1 MRYEIKI
8 PFIKN
13 DLSLV
18 LNSLRQIRGISEQ
31 YKERHIHS
39 IYFDTKDLQLARHN
53 IEGLSKR
60 YKFRIRWYDHQFK
73 KYNYEIKKKDNKL
86 GEKSVYEN
94 NGTDFNDVENF
105 YNKKNKYLLANT
117 SKEESFLIKILNL
130 KPIVKVSYLRKY
142 FLHNSGVRLT
152 IDKSIKYE
160 AIGKS
165 LKHYD
170 NYYVLE
176 YKFEKDNYLSAQ
188 DLIKNSIF
196 NPRRYSKYIK
206 ALSCV
211 NKLVYY

>member
-31 YKERHIHS
+31 YKERYIHS

-86 GEKSVYEN
+86 KLNEISMPIQIANGYIIIKLNDKRELNEKIDIEVQLEN
-94 NGTDFNDVENF
+94 
-105 YNKKNKYLLANT
+105 
-117 SKEESFLIKILNL
+117 LIKIETNRQLNNFSMILFKRL
-130 KPIVKVSYLRKY
+130 K
-142 FLHNSGVRLT
+142 
-152 IDKSIKYE
+152 
-160 AIGKS
+160 
-165 LKHYD
+165 
-170 NYYVLE
+170 
-176 YKFEKDNYLSAQ
+176 
-188 DLIKNSIF
+188 KNIEINEF
-196 NPRRYSKYIK
+196 
-206 ALSCV
+206 
-211 NKLVYY
+211 